1 MCKNSDWQLQ
11 EWLEQQNDFR
21 MSVNIFC
28 QVQTFFFLNPIT
40 KNWHSSET
48 SVFSVCSVSMIPIQ
62 KHMNLQ
68 RANILSTHPISLSLP
83 LCFPGIHPPP
93 PPRPPHTQAH
103 ARQINLRGLD
113 WWHHGPLCWL
123 RCCQKW
129 WVIGKLCSAATLT
142 AGCWCTL
149 SMLIFSCCHSGTTQH
164 ASVTR
169 RHSEWQQV
177 SPPEWRMRPVDLR
190 LQLFWSIILTSI
202 EKH

>member
-1 MCKNSDWQLQ
+1 MTGATERLQ
-11 EWLEQQNDFR
+11 NVSEYFL
-21 MSVNIFC
+21 SSANIFFLKIQLPKIDTHQKRLSSLC
-28 QVQTFFFLNPIT
+28 VLYLWSQSKNTWIYKEQTFFPPT
-40 KNWHSSET
+40 PSH
-48 SVFSVCSVSMIPIQ
+48 
-62 KHMNLQ
+62 
-68 RANILSTHPISLSLP
+68 SLS
-83 LCFPGIHPPP
+83 LCFPGIHPPT
-93 PPRPPHTQAH
+93 HTHTRAH

-190 LQLFWSIILTSI
+190 LQLFWSIILTST

>member
-83 LCFPGIHPPP
+83 LFS
-93 PPRPPHTQAH
+93 RNSPPHTH
-103 ARQINLRGLD
+103 THTGARSADQSPWIGLMAPRA
-113 WWHHGPLCWL
+113 PL
-123 RCCQKW
+123 
-129 WVIGKLCSAATLT
+129 LT
-142 AGCWCTL
+142 KVLPKMMSYWEIMLGCYFNCR
-149 SMLIFSCCHSGTTQH
+149 MLMHFVN
-164 ASVTR
+164 A
-169 RHSEWQQV
+169 
-177 SPPEWRMRPVDLR
+177 DL
-190 LQLFWSIILTSI
+190 
-202 EKH
+202 

>member
-1 MCKNSDWQLQ
+1 MTGATERLQ
-11 EWLEQQNDFR
+11 NVSEYFL
-21 MSVNIFC
+21 SSANIF
-28 QVQTFFFLNPIT
+28 FFKSNYQKLTLIRNVCLLCVFCIYDPNPKTHEFT
-40 KNWHSSET
+40 KSKHSFHPPHLTLSP
-48 SVFSVCSVSMIPIQ
+48 SVFPEF
-62 KHMNLQ
+62 
-68 RANILSTHPISLSLP
+68 TP
-83 LCFPGIHPPP
+83 LRPPP
-93 PPRPPHTQAH
+93 PPTHTQAH

-190 LQLFWSIILTSI
+190 LQLFWSIILTST